1 MTDAELQQ
9 LKEEIRAEILAELKQ
24 QVRFVPVPPPR
35 PSVWGSVRAEA
46 EKRLSAKRFN
56 TQTQHQIIMAISTI
70 IRAALRVHTTK
81 DLAEEHAE
89 AAQKI
94 AKTIIDLI
102 DEYVPNRTEAS
113 SGAA

>member
-1 MTDAELQQ
+1 MTEAELQQ
-9 LKEEIRAEILAELKQ
+9 LKEEIRTEILAELKQ
-24 QVRFVPVPPPR
+24 QVRLVPVPPPK
-35 PSVWGSVRAEA
+35 PSVWGSVRSEA
-46 EKRLSAKRFN
+46 EKRLAGKFN
-56 TQTQHQIIMAISTI
+56 TQTQYQIIMAISTI

-94 AKTIIDLI
+94 ARTILDLI
-102 DEYVPNRTEAS
+102 DEYTQSRTEAS